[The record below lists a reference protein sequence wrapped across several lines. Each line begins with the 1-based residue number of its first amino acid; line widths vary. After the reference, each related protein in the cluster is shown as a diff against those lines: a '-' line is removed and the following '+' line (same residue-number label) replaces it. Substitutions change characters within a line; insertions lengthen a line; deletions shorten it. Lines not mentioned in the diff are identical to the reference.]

1 MTFKAPVR
9 ASASNACGGSCVWC
23 GSTLQPRKTGGK
35 PKRFCSRAHAHAYSR
50 SLWRIASEMARA
62 GLLILVDGQWHLT
75 SAMKR
80 EYLKTCEP
88 LLREH
93 MSVDENSP
101 DKSSTYAMAIGS
113 SA

>member
-1 MTFKAPVR
+1 MTCKAPVR
-9 ASASNACGGSCVWC
+9 ASTSNACGGSCDWC
-23 GSTLQPRKTGGK
+23 GSTLQARKTGGK

-62 GLLILVDGQWHLT
+62 GLLVLIEGHWHLI
-75 SAMKR
+75 SVKQS
-80 EYLKTCEP
+80 EHLKTCEP
-88 LLREH
+88 LLRGD

-101 DKSSTYAMAIGS
+101 DKSSTYPRAVGS